1 MKNFIGKTIVTGLS
15 VLVASFFL
23 SGVTVHNPI
32 TALWVAIVLGLL
44 NNFIKPLLVLLTIPI
59 TVFTFG
65 LFLLFINVLIV
76 KWTSQIVSGFWVRD
90 WWSAL
95 LFSFIVSMV
104 TSMLNA
110 FKTK

>member
-1 MKNFIGKTIVTGLS
+1 MQNFIGKTIVTALS
-15 VLVASFFL
+15 VLVAAFFL

-59 TVFTFG
+59 SIFTFG

-76 KWTSQIVSGFWVRD
+76 KWTSQIVTGFWVRD

-104 TSMLNA
+104 TSILNA
-110 FKTK
+110 FKS

>member
-15 VLVASFFL
+15 VLVAAFFL

-44 NNFIKPLLVLLTIPI
+44 NNFIKPLLVILTIPI
-59 TVFTFG
+59 TLFTFG

-76 KWTSQIVSGFWVRD
+76 KWTSQIVPGFWVRD

-104 TSMLNA
+104 TSILNA
-110 FKTK
+110 FKA